1 MRDNEGM
8 ATPTELQIALRHPV
22 RFIADPDDPSRSR
35 FVFDAPSGPIE
46 ATANEA
52 VGPLS
57 GGIRAVRADA
67 SVRAWATPA
76 IVALRLMATG
86 TLAEPGHAELE
97 QMLDAGKAIGPT
109 PAEGQRAV
117 RAFLEALVADAP
129 AVATTPQRRSRPEP
143 PRPTIERPTSF
154 SYRLEVTLDG
164 GADAEAELE
173 LHVRPQHQ
181 HRASVPA
188 ATVLSRD
195 DHHLGPA
202 ARPALLAML
211 ERLAASWPPAK
222 ELARDGRARV
232 TPAELGELGQGRPL
246 VSAMANRVDVV
257 WPEGLRHDV
266 RATGVVSRIEDP
278 GRPRRDHDR
287 PRAFDSDQLFRFDW
301 SVTIDGRRL
310 SRAEVEELAASH
322 SGMLHLRDRWIMVDQ
337 QQVARVLAGH
347 GRTLDQA
354 EALRAAVTG
363 SVEIDGVET
372 EVDTVGWLEDVRRR
386 LAEQDA
392 DIAPAA
398 QPAAL
403 RGELREYQLRGLRW
417 MSQLVDLGLG
427 GILADDMGL
436 GKTLMLISL
445 HLHLDSDEPTLVVC
459 PASVLST
466 WEREIARFAPGVP
479 VVRFHGP
486 RRRLPDS
493 PSGFV
498 ITTYATMRTSVD
510 ELRRHRWNLVVADEA
525 QHVKNPGSGAARA
538 LRRIGSTARM
548 ALTGTPVENHL
559 GELWA
564 LLDWTTPGL
573 LGTREQFRREWSR
586 RIERDHDGER
596 AAELSQLIRP
606 FVLRRRKSDP
616 GIAPEL
622 PPKIETD
629 HRVPLTGEQIGLYEA
644 VVQRTMSEIAE
655 STGMKRRGLVVRLLT
670 QLKQI
675 CNHPAQFLHEPEAR
689 LAGRSGKLEAFD
701 DLVEEIVDEG
711 GAALVFTQYAQMG
724 RLLSRRL
731 TERSVRHDF
740 LHGGTPVA
748 TRERMVSSFQ
758 SGETDVF
765 VLSLKAAGTGLN
777 LTRADHVVHYDRWWN
792 PAVEDQAT
800 DRAHRIGQT
809 RAVQVHRLV
818 AEGTI
823 EESIAE
829 LISAKR
835 ALADAVVNSGEA
847 ALTELTDAELE
858 VLVSLRG

>member
-1 MRDNEGM
+1 MP
-8 ATPTELQIALRHPV
+8 TPTELQIALRHPV
-22 RFIADPDDPSRSR
+22 RFVAEADDPTRSR
-35 FVFDAPSGPIE
+35 FVFDAPNGPIE

-57 GGIRAVRADA
+57 GGIRALNAHPSA
-67 SVRAWATPA
+67 RAWATPA
-76 IVALRLMATG
+76 IIALRLMATG
-86 TLAEPGHAELE
+86 TLAEPGSSELQ
-97 QMLDAGKAIGPT
+97 QMLDSGKAVGPT
-109 PAEGQRAV
+109 PAEGQAAIRG
-117 RAFLEALVADAP
+117 FLAALVAEAP
-129 AVATTPQRRSRPEP
+129 SVATTPQRRREPEQ

-154 SYRLEVTLDG
+154 SYRLDVVLAGDS
-164 GADAEAELE
+164 DAAVDLE
-173 LHVRPQHQ
+173 LHVRPQSMN
-181 HRASVPA
+181 RAPVSA

-211 ERLAASWPPAK
+211 ERLSISWPPAAP
-222 ELARDGRARV
+222 LARDGRARI
-232 TPAELGELGQGRPL
+232 TPDELGQLGQGRPL
-246 VSAMANRVDVV
+246 VSALANRIEIV

-266 RATGVVSRIEDP
+266 RATGVVSRVDGSEP
-278 GRPRRDHDR
+278 NLEREHDR
-287 PRAFDSDQLFRFDW
+287 PRAFTSDQLFRFDW
-301 SVTIDGRRL
+301 SVSVGGEHL
-310 SRAEVEELAASH
+310 SRAEVEALAASQ
-322 SGMLHLRDRWIMVDQ
+322 SGMLHLRDRWVMVDQ

-347 GRTLDQA
+347 GRTLDPA

-363 SVEIDGVET
+363 SLEIDGLET

-386 LAEQDA
+386 LAEQDV
-392 DIAPAA
+392 DIAPAT

-403 RGELREYQLRGLRW
+403 DGTLREYQLRGLRW

-445 HLHLDSDEPTLVVC
+445 HLQLDSAEPTLVVC
-459 PASVLST
+459 PASVLAT
-466 WEREIARFAPGVP
+466 WEREISRFAPGVP
-479 VVRFHGP
+479 VLRYHGP
-486 RRRLPDS
+486 RRTLADAKT
-493 PSGFV
+493 GFV
-498 ITTYATMRTSVD
+498 ITTYATMRSSVE
-510 ELRRHRWNLVVADEA
+510 ELRQHRWNLVVADEA
-525 QHVKNPGSGAARA
+525 QHVKNPGSGAAQA
-538 LRRIGSTARM
+538 LRKIDSDARM

-573 LGTREQFRREWSR
+573 LGTREQFRRDWSR
-586 RIERDHDGER
+586 QIERDHDTDR

-629 HRVPLTGEQIGLYEA
+629 HHVPLTREQVGLYEA
-644 VVQRTMSEIAE
+644 VVQRTMSEIAD
-655 STGMKRRGLVVRLLT
+655 STGIRRRGLVVKLLT

-675 CNHPAQFLHEPEAR
+675 CNHPAQFLHEPDAR
-689 LAGRSGKLEAFD
+689 LSGRSGKLEAFD
-701 DLVEEIVDEG
+701 ALIEEIVDEG

-724 RLLSRRL
+724 RLLARRL
-731 TERSVRHDF
+731 AERKVRHDF

-748 TRERMVSSFQ
+748 RREHMVSAFQ
-758 SGETDVF
+758 DGDTDAF

-777 LTRADHVVHYDRWWN
+777 LTRADHVIHFDRWWN

-809 RAVQVHRLV
+809 RKVQVHRLI

-829 LISAKR
+829 LISSKR
-835 ALADAVVNSGEA
+835 ALADAVVNAGEA
-847 ALTELTDAELE
+847 ALTELTDSELE
-858 VLVSLRG
+858 VLVGLR